1 MPNSSTPI
9 QNAEAKASIIAKN
22 NWLMQFAR
30 NEASKAGEDGVLE
43 KIFSIL
49 GVEKGW
55 AVEFGAWDGKH
66 LSNTWNLVVNCGWS
80 GVYIEGDTARYRDL
94 QARFGNDPQVH
105 CFNEYVQFSG
115 PGSLDNILSKTPIP
129 EDFALLSIDVDGNDY
144 HFWDSVVRFHPR
156 VVIIEFNPAIPDTID
171 FSQPKDMSLNQGNS
185 LAALTR
191 LGKSKG
197 YELIC
202 ITDKNAIYVAAKDY
216 ALFNI
221 SDNAPHS
228 MRDDSKYRLT
238 LFQLYDGTL
247 VLDGCNRLVWHK
259 LPLGRFQLQVLPK
272 FLRHYP
278 GVRLPFWKRQIYK
291 LYMRCLKRPVVG
303 N

>member
-1 MPNSSTPI
+1 MSETELNSP
-9 QNAEAKASIIAKN
+9 ADPRAKN
-22 NWLMQFAR
+22 NWLMKHAR

-49 GVEKGW
+49 GVENGW

-66 LSNTWNLVVNCGWS
+66 LSNTWNLVVNHGWS
-80 GVYIEGDTARYRDL
+80 GVYIEADTARFQDL
-94 QARFGNDPQVH
+94 LARFRDTPRVH
-105 CFNEYVQFSG
+105 SFNEYVQFTG
-115 PGSLDNILSKTPIP
+115 PGSLDSILARTPIP

-144 HFWDSVVRFHPR
+144 HFWDSVVRYRPR
-156 VVIIEFNPAIPDTID
+156 VVIIEFNPAIPDTIE
-171 FSQPKDMSLNQGNS
+171 FVQPRDMSLNQGNS
-185 LAALTR
+185 LAALAK

-202 ITDKNAIYVAAKDY
+202 ITDKNAIFVAAKDY
-216 ALFNI
+216 ARFNI
-221 SDNAPHS
+221 PDNSPAA

-272 FLRHYP
+272 LLRHYP
-278 GVRLPFWKRQIYK
+278 GIRPSFWKRQLYK
-291 LYMRCLKRPVVG
+291 FYTRRLRRQRAG
-303 N
+303 D